1 LERDEVAKFEYDAI
15 WKAVDQRYRDV
26 WPMGGFLIGTG
37 LLSMAYAA
45 VNLRLMGFH
54 AILVL
59 SLVSIIVSA
68 AWLLV
73 YWRQIT
79 INDKCLE
86 YLRNMEK
93 TQGRYVGIAQS
104 LMNSWS
110 KELFPGRFANRR
122 AFYFVLASLIVAW
135 IALLI
140 IKYAGPN

>member
-1 LERDEVAKFEYDAI
+1 
-15 WKAVDQRYRDV
+15 
-26 WPMGGFLIGTG
+26 
-37 LLSMAYAA
+37 
-45 VNLRLMGFH
+45 
-54 AILVL
+54 
-59 SLVSIIVSA
+59 
-68 AWLLV
+68 
-73 YWRQIT
+73 
-79 INDKCLE
+79 
-86 YLRNMEK
+86 MEK